1 MMKLDVHKKQ
11 RMNAMLTRDK
21 ATLVAKINACDE
33 ATYERPDTHAVK
45 LRSNELAVK
54 R

>member
-21 ATLVAKINACDE
+21 ATLVAKINARNE
-33 ATYERPDTHAVK
+33 AAYERPDTHAVK